1 MQVDQRNRR
10 ELIGGLAGA
19 AVAPLPAEAQQANRL
34 PLIALVLT
42 AVPAA
47 EITGPD
53 PRFAPARAFVD
64 ELRGLGWINGRT
76 ATIELRSLEREAQRA
91 PAILAELLARGVD
104 VIVLGGARWLHDAA
118 LSATTSIPI
127 ITLFQDDPVASGLI
141 ASLARPGGNLT
152 GIAQT
157 TGPELFSKRLAL
169 LKEIAPGISR
179 AAFLAPRGVLEQDR
193 GLARPEG
200 VTLVPVQVDVEEQV
214 QEAFTTVL
222 RERADALMVAGSA
235 VTYDN
240 VSRMVGFASER
251 KLPAMYPFREAVEA
265 GGLMSYGTSIPH
277 IFRQMARL
285 ADRVLKGTKPAELPA
300 EQPTRFELLINLKA
314 AKALGLPVPLIMQM
328 TADEVVE

>member
-1 MQVDQRNRR
+1 LRAWPGR
-10 ELIGGLAGA
+10 A
-19 AVAPLPAEAQQANRL
+19 A
-34 PLIALVLT
+34 
-42 AVPAA
+42 
-47 EITGPD
+47 
-53 PRFAPARAFVD
+53 
-64 ELRGLGWINGRT
+64 
-76 ATIELRSLEREAQRA
+76 
-91 PAILAELLARGVD
+91 
-104 VIVLGGARWLHDAA
+104 
-118 LSATTSIPI
+118 
-127 ITLFQDDPVASGLI
+127 
-141 ASLARPGGNLT
+141 
-152 GIAQT
+152 

-328 TADEVVE
+328 TADEVVGADHPPACAFSRMAESDIAGVSASGSTFTCRIAGLPDLRAASKAGKKSAVFSTVAPKPPKARA